1 MRFQKRA
8 LIASD
13 TEEALSGEEAL
24 RDAYNWVAPEEADV
38 IVAVGG
44 DGFMLHAMHTYLNTG
59 TPIYGINRGSVGF
72 LMNEYALED
81 LDARL
86 EAAERVDL
94 HPLRMK
100 AVKDDDSVEE
110 TLAIN
115 EVSLLRETRQ
125 AAKIRISIDGKVRL
139 EEMICDGV
147 IVSTPV
153 GSTAYNLSAHG
164 PIIPI
169 GAGVLALTSI
179 SPFRPRQWK
188 GALLPHESRLKFDVL
203 ERQKRPVSSVADQHE
218 IRDVKSV
225 EVSEDRSLTIP
236 MLFDAGHDLQERI
249 LREQFISE

>member
-13 TEEALSGEEAL
+13 TEEAISGEKAL
-24 RDAYNWVAPEEADV
+24 RQAYDWVEPEDADV

-44 DGFMLHAMHTYLNTG
+44 DGFMLHAMHTYIKTG

-72 LMNEYALED
+72 LMNEYALD
-81 LDARL
+81 YLDKRI
-86 EAAERVDL
+86 EAAERVEL

-100 AVKDDDSVEE
+100 AVKDDGSVEE

-147 IVSTPV
+147 IVATPV

-188 GALLPHESRLKFDVL
+188 GALLPHDSRLKFDVL
-203 ERQKRPVSSVADQHE
+203 ERAKRPVSSVADQTE

>member
-13 TEEALSGEEAL
+13 AEEALAGEQAL
-24 RDAYNWVAPEEADV
+24 HQAYDWVAPEEADV
-38 IVAVGG
+38 IVAIGG
-44 DGFMLHAMHTYLNTG
+44 DGFMLHAMHTYLKTG

-81 LDARL
+81 LDKRL

-100 AVKDDDSVEE
+100 AVRDDGSVVEA
-110 TLAIN
+110 LAIN

-147 IVSTPV
+147 IVATPV

-188 GALLPHESRLKFDVL
+188 GALLPHDSRLKFDVL
-203 ERQKRPVSSVADQHE
+203 EQKKRPVSSVADQTE
-218 IRDVKSV
+218 IRDVMSV

-249 LREQFISE
+249 LREQFIS

>member
-13 TEEALSGEEAL
+13 TEEAISGEQAL
-24 RDAYNWVAPEEADV
+24 RQAYDWVEPEDADV

-44 DGFMLHAMHTYLNTG
+44 DGFMLHAMHTYIKTG

-72 LMNEYALED
+72 LMNEYALDD
-81 LDARL
+81 LDKRI
-86 EAAERVDL
+86 EAAERVEL

-100 AVKDDDSVEE
+100 AVKDDGSVEE

-147 IVSTPV
+147 IVATPV

-188 GALLPHESRLKFDVL
+188 GALLPHDSRLKFDVL
-203 ERQKRPVSSVADQHE
+203 ERAKRPVSSVADQTE